1 VNRKRLIAGI
11 SILGV
16 LVILLIAGVGF
27 LLARLRTQPRAQQR
41 ELITKLGYC
50 NSQNVKPCIVS
61 FSVDAD
67 GKMLVNLVIPSKTYP
82 DFYLTIST
90 GTTENRYN
98 CQPVEDFPTNIYCI
112 GAEMYPGT
120 ALQFTIHTIKDD
132 AVLAEGQFAI
142 IGLQLPNP
150 QEAATATSAAAASAA
165 VTEPPA
171 AEAPFETPTPF
182 LLDFSTPFPT
192 LEILT
197 TPTPT
202 ISSYPNYP

>member
-1 VNRKRLIAGI
+1 MNRKRLIAGI

-27 LLARLRTQPRAQQR
+27 LLTRLRTQPRAQQR

-50 NSQNVKPCIVS
+50 NSQNAKPCIVS

-67 GKMLVNLVIPSKTYP
+67 GKMLVNLVIPSETYP
-82 DFYLTIST
+82 DFYLTISNS
-90 GTTENRYN
+90 TTENRYD
-98 CQPVEDFPTNIYCI
+98 CQPVEDFPTNVYCT
-112 GAEMYPGT
+112 GAEMYPGEV
-120 ALQFTIHTIKDD
+120 LQFTIHTIKDD

-150 QEAATATSAAAASAA
+150 EEEMTATPFG
-165 VTEPPA
+165 TESPVA
-171 AEAPFETPTPF
+171 TEAPFETPTPF